1 MSLIPSGGPL
11 SRWVPFNELG
21 SLYDRFNAL
30 LNGNDSAVSEA
41 RWNPAMDISENEK
54 EITVSMDTP
63 GLERKDLKVE
73 INDGTLMISGER
85 KYEQQDKADNYL
97 YLERGYGSFLRSF
110 QLPDYIDQN
119 HIKAECKNGLLK
131 VHLAKIPGKK
141 KEVKSIAIN

>member
-1 MSLIPSGGPL
+1 MSLIPSRSPL

-30 LNGNDSAVSEA
+30 LNGNHTDITEA

-54 EITVSMDTP
+54 EITVSLDTP

-73 INDGTLMISGER
+73 INDGTLIISGER
-85 KYEQQDKADNYL
+85 KYEQQDKSDKYV

-110 QLPDYIDQN
+110 QLPDYVDQN
-119 HIKAECKNGLLK
+119 HIHADCKNGLLK
-131 VHLAKIPGKK
+131 VHLTKIPGKK
-141 KEVKSIAIN
+141 KEIKNIAIN